1 MGKRGVD
8 GVEGSGWSKGSGWGR
23 GERMGK
29 MGVDG
34 EEGSGSG
41 KKFVQL
47 PIHIINNTYSMY
59 INFNLKKRKLI
70 FLRTAALR
78 GKYPAGCATDRKPG
92 GAFC

>member
-1 MGKRGVD
+1 MGKLGADGEEGSGRGRGEWMGKR
-8 GVEGSGWSKGSGWGR
+8 
-23 GERMGK
+23 
-29 MGVDG
+29 GVDG

-59 INFNLKKRKLI
+59 INFNLKKCKLI